1 MNQALALLQDNLY
14 AITPD
19 LENRLV
25 NAISET
31 LLIEKQF
38 LIPSA
43 SFKDDLATDS
53 LDFYE
58 MLTTVEK
65 EFSIKFTEEETENI
79 RTVGDLTK
87 LIQSKH

>member
-79 RTVGDLTK
+79 STVGDLTK